1 MKINATPPYNPTFGW
16 GIRTQTTRNGRAMQ
30 TMTEYLLDN
39 GKRLVTLHS
48 YRDGKKIA
56 ITKSL
61 YTNGWYFIKEKV
73 IEIVNG
79 ERKVTKTGGY

>member
-16 GIRTQTTRNGRAMQ
+16 GIRTQTTRSGIAMQ

-39 GKRLVTLHS
+39 GKRLVTIHS
-48 YRDGKKIA
+48 YRNGKKIA

-61 YTNGWYFIKEKV
+61 YTNGWSFIKDKV
-73 IEIVNG
+73 IQFIDG
-79 ERKVTKTGGY
+79 KRKITQLKGY